1 MWLRRNRALAQVFVG
16 YKIMRRQ
23 TPGQNDPRTNSCS
36 ISEAKFYPTNS
47 VNATGPLGHSLPRP
61 QPPPSRAAGENSWRS
76 VTRAITTPPVC
87 ERLHC
92 KDEFKLC
99 SYSSQP
105 LFEFALATK
114 TAWIC
119 SITIYKNKESINRKK
134 PLSHMLAK
142 SYYAKHSDATKSSW
156 NKRGHRHYQ
165 VSLQLN
171 TSFLMVELLCYTR
184 VCAKTMSTW
193 KQVVSMY
200 SQYSNGVYK

>member
-134 PLSHMLAK
+134 PLSHMLANLTML
-142 SYYAKHSDATKSSW
+142 STAMQQSPLETNEVTGTTKFPYNLTLAFLWWSSCAIHESAQRQCL
-156 NKRGHRHYQ
+156 RG
-165 VSLQLN
+165 S
-171 TSFLMVELLCYTR
+171 
-184 VCAKTMSTW
+184 KW
-193 KQVVSMY
+193 
-200 SQYSNGVYK
+200 

>member
-119 SITIYKNKESINRKK
+119 SITIMLSTAMQQSPLETNEVTGTTKFPYNLTLAFLWWSSCAIHESAQRQC
-134 PLSHMLAK
+134 L
-142 SYYAKHSDATKSSW
+142 
-156 NKRGHRHYQ
+156 RG
-165 VSLQLN
+165 S
-171 TSFLMVELLCYTR
+171 
-184 VCAKTMSTW
+184 KW
-193 KQVVSMY
+193 
-200 SQYSNGVYK
+200 